1 MDESWRHGSQSGFIL
16 VRIARSAKT
25 AKTAKIETREVLS
38 DWLSA
43 NYQLLNR
50 KHHGAGEEP
59 GRGGR

>member
-1 MDESWRHGSQSGFIL
+1 MDESWRHGSQSAFTL
-16 VRIARSAKT
+16 VRSAKT
-25 AKTAKIETREVLS
+25 AKIAKIETREVSS

-59 GRGGR
+59 GGGGR

>member
-1 MDESWRHGSQSGFIL
+1 MKLGVMARNRHSLL
-16 VRIARSAKT
+16 VRIAKSAKT
-25 AKTAKIETREVLS
+25 ANICQIEPREILS